1 MVIWK
6 SKRGR
11 IYKIN
16 DTPNDQTIRVLQS
29 ATIRAIYDN
38 DAQLSPKE
46 QQDAIKLLP
55 GLTAAEMEAVI
66 PLTGPALADSIRAVI
81 AAHRAHN
88 RSVKD
93 QHNPN

>member
-16 DTPNDQTIRVLQS
+16 ETPNDQTIRVLQS

-38 DAQLSPKE
+38 DAQLTPAE
-46 QQDAIKLLP
+46 QQEAIKLLP

-66 PLTGPALADSIRAVI
+66 PLTGPSLADSIRAVI
-81 AAHRAHN
+81 SAHRAQN

-93 QHNPN
+93 QNKPQ